1 MNLEGGFFMPR
12 KILASCISVLLVFSI
27 YISGAFAM
35 KAPPATQPNMNI
47 DAKSYILVDQITGQ
61 VILENK
67 ADDKL
72 PLASVVK
79 VMSLIL
85 ICDAVESGKISLDEK
100 VSISRNAAGAPGTQ
114 AFLDA
119 NADYTVS
126 DLIRTV
132 VIASAND
139 SSVALAEKINGSEE
153 VFVQEMNKKAQELGM
168 TNSKF
173 TDCTG
178 LSSDQYSTARDMAT
192 ASRELCRKQTAF
204 RWGSIFTDQIV
215 HSDGRVTELTNPNR
229 MVRFYD
235 GCDGLRT
242 GSSPEAGYCIAAT
255 AKRGQQ
261 RLIAVILGAPNSD
274 SRFESSRKLLDY
286 GFSSF
291 SLVLAA
297 KKGEVVKKD
306 IPVNGGDVKKV
317 NAVAE
322 NDAGL
327 LVLKGS
333 EKGVA
338 KKVNIPETLDA
349 PIKKGQVIGEMIITI
364 DGEEKARIN
373 LVADNDAKTSDYWDS
388 FASLLT
394 HWACGK

>member
-1 MNLEGGFFMPR
+1 MPK
-12 KILASCISVLLVFSI
+12 KILASLISMLLV
-27 YISGAFAM
+27 ISMIPVIAAA
-35 KAPPATQPNMNI
+35 KAPPDSAQPNIKI
-47 DAKSYILVDQITGQ
+47 DAKAYILVDQVTGQ
-61 VILENK
+61 VILEK
-67 ADDKL
+67 AADDKL

-100 VSISRNAAGAPGTQ
+100 VNISKNAAGTPGTQ

-119 NADYTVS
+119 NAEYTVA
-126 DLIRTV
+126 DLIRTII
-132 VIASAND
+132 IASAND

-178 LSSDQYSTARDMAT
+178 LASDQYSTARDMAL
-192 ASRELCRKQTAF
+192 ASGELCSKPTVF
-204 RWGSIFTDQIV
+204 RWGNIFTDQIV
-215 HSDGRVTELTNPNR
+215 HSGGRITELTNPNR

-274 SRFESSRKLLDY
+274 ARFEGARKLLDY

-291 SLVLAA
+291 TLVMSA
-297 KKGEVVKKD
+297 KKGEIVKKG
-306 IPVNGGDVKKV
+306 IPVNGGDIEKV

-322 NDAGL
+322 KDAGM
-327 LVLKGS
+327 LVAKGS
-333 EKGVA
+333 EKSVS
-338 KKVNIPETLDA
+338 KKITLPDALDA
-349 PIKKGQVIGEMIITI
+349 PLKKGQVIGEMIISV
-364 DGEEKARIN
+364 DGQEKARIN
-373 LVADNDAKTSDYWDS
+373 LVADSDAKTSEFWDGLVRI
-388 FASLLT
+388 FYN
-394 HWACGK
+394 WAFGK